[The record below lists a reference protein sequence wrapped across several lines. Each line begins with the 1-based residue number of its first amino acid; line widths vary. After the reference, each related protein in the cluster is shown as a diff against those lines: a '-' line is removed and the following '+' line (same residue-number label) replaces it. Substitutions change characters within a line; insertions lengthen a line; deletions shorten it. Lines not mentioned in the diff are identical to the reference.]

1 MLVLLAVFFHPPWK
15 ILLVP
20 LMIASL
26 AVIIIITLFAFFF
39 FIFASF
45 TVHFPEGW
53 GNFSLFCTRAIFS
66 HIFGIIYFYLIHHFR
81 EGASTVFF
89 LFSSV
94 PFWPFSLFT
103 WISWESF
110 FFLRYFAHFQYIAQF
125 SLEWMFITVIFLVY
139 PWFLY
144 PKWLF
149 INRKWVLFGWHNSI
163 YGISLIFRLN
173 SINSFISHLFLFALS
188 IGDGNK
194 IYWINSIFR
203 QFPHAIGIH
212 IFVLHSWEFA

>member
-1 MLVLLAVFFHPPWK
+1 MPLLLLSSLLHYLRFFFHFRVFYCSFSRGMRK
-15 ILLVP
+15 FLAFLY
-20 LMIASL
+20 AS
-26 AVIIIITLFAFFF
+26 
-39 FIFASF
+39 
-45 TVHFPEGW
+45 
-53 GNFSLFCTRAIFS
+53 
-66 HIFGIIYFYLIHHFR
+66 Y
-81 EGASTVFF
+81 
-89 LFSSV
+89 LFSYIRHYLFLSHT
-94 PFWPFSLFT
+94 SLQGRGKY
-103 WISWESF
+103 SF
-110 FFLRYFAHFQYIAQF
+110 FSFFECSFLAFLAFHLNKLRIILFLRYFAHFQYIAQF

-212 IFVLHSWEFA
+212 IFVLHSREFA

>member
-39 FIFASF
+39 SFSRLLLFIFQRDEEISRFFVRELSF
-45 TVHFPEGW
+45 LIY
-53 GNFSLFCTRAIFS
+53 SALSIFIS
-66 HIFGIIYFYLIHHFR
+66 YITSGKGQVQFFFFFECSFLAFLAFHLNKLRIIL
-81 EGASTVFF
+81 
-89 LFSSV
+89 
-94 PFWPFSLFT
+94 
-103 WISWESF
+103 
-110 FFLRYFAHFQYIAQF
+110 FLRYFAHFQYIAQF

-212 IFVLHSWEFA
+212 IFVLHSREFA